1 MNFGL
6 QVREETGDL

>member
-6 QVREETGDL
+6 QPQR